1 MEAFP
6 LGKAFNYPGAK
17 EIPMLSDLGRKT
29 ILVAMATLGWIAG
42 GGAAKAQTVENYGAP
57 QTSASKDD
65 VKALATLVRQLQS
78 QVEKLSDRVKTL
90 EANEKSALAESDSLR
105 AELTR
110 AQQSGSAERKGGA
123 AGAPEP
129 TSESTSAF
137 APRAADP
144 QQETEERMGRLEED
158 LSLTNAKVEEQ
169 SQTKVESSSKYRV
182 RLSGLALFNLFTNRG
197 TVDNE
202 DIPQIATPPGPL
214 DSAGTFGGTLRQ
226 SQIGLDAF
234 GPDVAGARTSAEIRF
249 DFAGGFTRGPNGD
262 NMGFA
267 RLRTG
272 TVRFDWDDTSLVAGQ
287 DYLFFSPLTPTSF
300 ATLAIPALSYSG
312 NLWGWTPQIRV
323 EHRFQVSEGTVVTVA
338 GGILEG
344 LSGDYPDDGYARMPT
359 HAEQSGQ
366 PAYAARVA
374 WSHDA
379 FGQKIVAGAGG
390 YYGRQY
396 FGFGRNVDGWAGTAD
411 LTVPLGRFVEF
422 AGQFYRGRAVGGLG
436 GGIGQDALWN
446 GLLANPATEV
456 YGLDSIGGWV
466 QLKVKPTAKFEING
480 AVGDDNPFSSELR
493 EFAGNPLYSG
503 RLLSKN
509 LTPFVNF
516 IYRPRSDLLFSLE
529 YRHLKTYT
537 LDSYANTANHI
548 NLSVGYIF

>member
-1 MEAFP
+1 MR
-6 LGKAFNYPGAK
+6 
-17 EIPMLSDLGRKT
+17 SDLGRGT
-29 ILVAMATLGWIAG
+29 ILVAMATLGWLAAG
-42 GGAAKAQTVENYGAP
+42 GRVEAQTGENYGASS
-57 QTSASKDD
+57 QASSGKDD
-65 VKALATLVRQLQS
+65 VKALSALVRQLQS
-78 QVEKLSDRVKTL
+78 QVENLSDRVRTL
-90 EANEKSALAESDSLR
+90 EA
-105 AELTR
+105 
-110 AQQSGSAERKGGA
+110 QQGSAAEGNGGTAGTA
-123 AGAPEP
+123 A
-129 TSESTSAF
+129 SESTSALR
-137 APRAADP
+137 PVDP
-144 QQETEERMGRLEED
+144 QQGTEERMARFEED
-158 LSLTNAKVEEQ
+158 LSLANSKIEEQ

-182 RLSGLALFNLFTNRG
+182 RLSGLAVFNLFTNRG

-202 DIPQIATPPGPL
+202 DIPQIATPQGPL
-214 DSAGTFGGTLRQ
+214 DSAGTFGGTVRQ

-234 GPDVAGARTSAEIRF
+234 GPDIAGAHTSAEVRF
-249 DFAGGFTRGPNGD
+249 DFAGGFTAGPNGD

-272 TVRFDWDDTSLVAGQ
+272 TVRLDWEDTTVVAGQ

-312 NLWGWTPQIRV
+312 NLWGWAPQVRV
-323 EHRFQVSEGTVVTVA
+323 EHRFHVSEGFVVSVQ

-344 LSGDYPDDGYARMPT
+344 LSGDYPYGTYSRTPT

-366 PAYAARVA
+366 PAYAARIA

-396 FGFGRNVDGWAGTAD
+396 FGFGRNVDGWAATAD
-411 LTVPLGRFVEF
+411 LTVPLGQFVEF
-422 AGQFYRGRAVGGLG
+422 TGQFYRGRAVGGLG

-446 GLLANPATEV
+446 GLLSTPSTEV
-456 YGLDSIGGWV
+456 YGLNSIGGWV

-516 IYRPRSDLLFSLE
+516 IYRPRSDLIFSLE

-537 LDSYANTANHI
+537 LDSYANTASHI